1 MKLNIPNKVMK
12 VIKKV
17 HASGFNLF
25 IVGGSIRDLLLGKEP
40 EDWDLATNMNLKDF
54 AKLFAQES
62 TMKSKY
68 RVLKLHFMGIEFQ
81 VAQLRSEGLYK
92 DGRHPNYIKTGAT
105 VREDVKRRDFT
116 INGIY
121 YDAIKSEIIDH
132 VNGISDLKKK
142 QIKTIGESSVRF
154 SEDYLRILRAIRF
167 AGKLR
172 FEIEKK
178 TFNSILKLSKFVAK
192 ISGERVE
199 HEITA
204 MLLSESA
211 YESIELLGKS
221 KILHNLF
228 SEFSILPKFNSIF
241 LKNLKSSKKK
251 IKDASSTTNTL
262 AWAIFLTCLYYSFDN
277 TKQTSEIIAN
287 NSLMHD
293 QISDLLKL
301 KLKFNNR
308 DRKQILIILENQI
321 SFIKSNRRENK
332 IWKKTLRKPFIFE
345 SLEFF
350 RIMFSSNKNDLEI
363 YNFWTDKLENTKKK
377 DFQPKKLIKGEDLI
391 KLGFKKGPKIK
402 IILKTVEEEQLEETI
417 KNKKQALVFVK
428 KKFIKKA

>member
-1 MKLNIPNKVMK
+1 
-12 VIKKV
+12 
-17 HASGFNLF
+17 
-25 IVGGSIRDLLLGKEP
+25 
-40 EDWDLATNMNLKDF
+40 
-54 AKLFAQES
+54 
-62 TMKSKY
+62 
-68 RVLKLHFMGIEFQ
+68 
-81 VAQLRSEGLYK
+81 
-92 DGRHPNYIKTGAT
+92 
-105 VREDVKRRDFT
+105 
-116 INGIY
+116 
-121 YDAIKSEIIDH
+121 
-132 VNGISDLKKK
+132 
-142 QIKTIGESSVRF
+142 
-154 SEDYLRILRAIRF
+154 
-167 AGKLR
+167 
-172 FEIEKK
+172 
-178 TFNSILKLSKFVAK
+178 
-192 ISGERVE
+192 
-199 HEITA
+199 

-211 YESIELLGKS
+211 FESIELLGKS

>member
-1 MKLNIPNKVMK
+1 M
-12 VIKKV
+12 
-17 HASGFNLF
+17 
-25 IVGGSIRDLLLGKEP
+25 
-40 EDWDLATNMNLKDF
+40 
-54 AKLFAQES
+54 
-62 TMKSKY
+62 
-68 RVLKLHFMGIEFQ
+68 
-81 VAQLRSEGLYK
+81 
-92 DGRHPNYIKTGAT
+92 
-105 VREDVKRRDFT
+105 
-116 INGIY
+116 
-121 YDAIKSEIIDH
+121 
-132 VNGISDLKKK
+132 NGISDLKKK

-211 YESIELLGKS
+211 FESIELLGKS

-417 KNKKQALVFVK
+417 KNVDNLSFTIPFIPISEEESIQAHTLCLN
-428 KKFIKKA
+428 ILIRLLKASRVSSSQLTKGAMLSY